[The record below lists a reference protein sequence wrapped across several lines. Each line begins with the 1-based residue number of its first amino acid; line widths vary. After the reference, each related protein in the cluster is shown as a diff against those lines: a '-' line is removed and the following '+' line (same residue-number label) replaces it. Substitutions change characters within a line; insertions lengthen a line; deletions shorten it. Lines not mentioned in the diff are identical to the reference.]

1 MVLFA
6 IAIDSDGNI
15 HVDGDTTSEDFPTI
29 PGAFDTSCG
38 FDGNCSDAN
47 DDVFISKL
55 DPDLS
60 GAELEEVIIDGCHTG
75 VADQVLDDGSTIS
88 DRISECAAGARNH
101 GKFVSC
107 VSKLTNNLKKTGII
121 TGKEKGAIQRCAA
134 QADIP

>member
-60 GAELEEVIIDGCHTG
+60 APTP
-75 VADQVLDDGSTIS
+75 SPTIS
-88 DRISECAAGARNH
+88 PTLTPTPTPGPSVDDDEVGGCNLIAGNVSTGQTMASALTPLIPA
-101 GKFVSC
+101 FVIGFRRLRRKYRS
-107 VSKLTNNLKKTGII
+107 N
-121 TGKEKGAIQRCAA
+121 R
-134 QADIP
+134 D

>member
-60 GAELEEVIIDGCHTG
+60 APTP
-75 VADQVLDDGSTIS
+75 SPTIS
-88 DRISECAAGARNH
+88 PTLTPTPTPVPSVDDEVGGCSIAGGGVRTRQATANALVPLFSALAIGLR
-101 GKFVSC
+101 V
-107 VSKLTNNLKKTGII
+107 LKRRRK
-121 TGKEKGAIQRCAA
+121 
-134 QADIP
+134 